1 MMVTCN
7 FVRMS
12 VASLTHSS
20 LRVQYTMM
28 ESHSENRSPFSSRS
42 SASSRNS
49 SWDINLDIL

>member
-1 MMVTCN
+1 MILMMVTCS

-49 SWDINLDIL
+49 S